1 MPRSM
6 FARTAATGA
15 LLALTA
21 CSSSDGGGSGIGAIG
36 SIGGASVPYQHSNAI
51 MTSGYS
57 ETVIAPDRYRIQ
69 VKGPGGA
76 SRERFEKIA
85 TARAA
90 EIGRDQRLGHF
101 RIEGMQV
108 ASSCQN
114 FRAMGKAGTAANAP
128 EKTLTY
134 AILTAEVSYAKNTTD
149 PTYRSS
155 KDFDALRAAVD
166 QPDTSSAPAVDPAQP
181 GQCS

>member
-6 FARTAATGA
+6 FARTAAASA

-21 CSSSDGGGSGIGAIG
+21 CSSSEGGGSGIGAIG

-57 ETVIAPDRYRIQ
+57 ETVIAPDRYRIE

-114 FRAMGKAGTAANAP
+114 FRAMGKAGASTNTP

-134 AILTAEVSYAKNTTD
+134 AVLTAEVSYAKNTTD
-149 PTYRSS
+149 PTYRNS

-166 QPDTSSAPAVDPAQP
+166 QPDTSPAPAVDPAQP

>member
-6 FARTAATGA
+6 FARTAAASA

-21 CSSSDGGGSGIGAIG
+21 CSSSEGGGGIGAIG

-57 ETVIAPDRYRIQ
+57 ETVIAPDRYRIE

-114 FRAMGKAGTAANAP
+114 FRAMGKAGASTNTP

-134 AILTAEVSYAKNTTD
+134 AVLTAEVSYAKNTTD
-149 PTYRSS
+149 PTYRNS

-166 QPDTSSAPAVDPAQP
+166 QPDTSPAPAVDPAQP